1 MLFLPWVIL
10 LSAGLFLLT
19 EKPKEEKTPEQELED
34 AITNTLLKV
43 RGMAQRHKP
52 VKFSSQHC

>member
-34 AITNTLLKV
+34 AIAKYLAKTK
-43 RGMAQRHKP
+43 GKDSEQGKHI
-52 VKFSSQHC
+52 